1 MVETNKKMQEIE
13 SKVLDNLMNN
23 QISVIKL
30 LMAESI
36 KVNVDKFIM
45 ESESPYNLP
54 DRYF

>member
-1 MVETNKKMQEIE
+1 MQEIE
-13 SKVLDNLMNN
+13 SKVLDNVMNN
-23 QISVIKL
+23 QISVIKI

-45 ESESPYNLP
+45 ESESPDNLP

>member
-1 MVETNKKMQEIE
+1 MQEIE

-36 KVNVDKFIM
+36 KVNVDKYIM
-45 ESESPYNLP
+45 ESESTEDLP

>member
-13 SKVLDNLMNN
+13 SKVLDNVMNN
-23 QISVIKL
+23 QISVIKI

-36 KVNVDKFIM
+36 KVNVDKYIM
-45 ESESPYNLP
+45 ESESTEDLP